1 MSCNWVRR
9 ITVEQIVRYDRQID
23 MTDRDIMRRQ
33 MNVHTATDITDG
45 QDNNT
50 DKHDSNRRQ
59 TTRINAVRIKLKVEK
74 NHKKKLFIK

>member
-50 DKHDSNRRQ
+50 DKHDSSKRH
-59 TTRINAVRIKLKVEK
+59 TTRINAVRIKLKGRK